1 MTLSMTG
8 FGKSEITL
16 TNFNINIEIRSLN
29 SKFLDLSLK
38 LPNIFKEFDLPL
50 RKLIKEKVI
59 RGKVELIIHYEKINQ
74 TNTVSLN
81 KERIISYYNELKEIT
96 NELNEN
102 VDKDLIGYTLKL
114 PEIIQHSKEFLNDN
128 SKKLL
133 LSSVEKA
140 CEDLTKFRKNEGSAI
155 EKELKGY
162 LNTILENLKKVNN
175 FEIERLPKVKEK
187 LNRAIDELNLKNHLD
202 EKRLELE
209 LIYYSEK
216 IDITEEKVRLKEHC
230 IHFKNSLKESNSGKK
245 LGFIT
250 QEMGR
255 EINTLGSKANHISIQ
270 KIVVDMKDELEK
282 IKEQVLNVL

>member
-8 FGKSEITL
+8 FGKSEVTL
-16 TNFNINIEIRSLN
+16 DHFNVNIEIRSLN

-38 LPNIFKEFDLPL
+38 LPNIFKDLELPI

-59 RGKVELIIHYEKINQ
+59 RGKVELIIHYEKINM
-74 TNTVSLN
+74 TNTASLN
-81 KERIISYYNELKEIT
+81 KEKIIGYHNELKEIT
-96 NELNEN
+96 EKLNYN
-102 VDKDLIGYTLKL
+102 SDKDLIGYALKL
-114 PEIIQHSKEFLNDN
+114 PEIIQHSKDILNEN
-128 SKKLL
+128 SKSLV
-133 LSSVEKA
+133 LSCVEKA
-140 CEDLTKFRKNEGSAI
+140 CEDLKKFRINEGSAL
-155 EKELKGY
+155 EKELNKY
-162 LNTILENLKKVNN
+162 LNSILEDLLNVNN

-187 LNRAIDELNLKNHLD
+187 LFKAIDELNLKNQID
-202 EKRLELE
+202 EKRLEQE

-216 IDITEEKVRLKEHC
+216 IDLTEEKVRLKEHC
-230 IHFKNSLKESNSGKK
+230 LHFKKSIKENNSGKK

-270 KIVVDMKDELEK
+270 KIVVNMKDELEK

>member
-16 TNFNINIEIRSLN
+16 NNFNINIEIRSLN

-38 LPNIFKEFDLPL
+38 LPNIFKEFDLPI

-74 TNTVSLN
+74 TNTISLN

-162 LNTILENLKKVNN
+162 LNTILDNLKKVNN
-175 FEIERLPKVKEK
+175 FEIERLTKVKEK

-202 EKRLELE
+202 EKRLEQE
-209 LIYYSEK
+209 LIFYSEK

-230 IHFKNSLKESNSGKK
+230 IHFKNTLKESNSGKK